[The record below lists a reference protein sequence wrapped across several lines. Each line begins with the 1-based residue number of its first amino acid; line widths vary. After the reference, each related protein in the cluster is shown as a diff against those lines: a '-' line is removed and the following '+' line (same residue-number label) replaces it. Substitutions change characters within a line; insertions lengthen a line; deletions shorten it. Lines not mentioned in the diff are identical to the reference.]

1 MRTVSYPSD
10 LTGFQ
15 WSLIKP
21 HLPVYPGGRPRK
33 TDLRDVVDAIFYI
46 LRTGCQWRYLPKD
59 FPPKSTVW
67 RYFNQWRHNGTL
79 ETIHDLLRRKVRA
92 AEKPYS
98 PRTSASVDSQ
108 SVDTTSGGEQRGRDN
123 AKNVDGRK
131 RHIVV
136 DSMGLLMAV
145 LVTAASID
153 DAKAAAELFARL
165 DGQPMSHV
173 KRMYADS
180 KYHNFIL
187 YEWVETN
194 AAWELNIVQRPKD
207 AVGWVL
213 LPIRWTVERTFAW
226 LGRCR
231 RLSKDREKSVRSSE
245 AFVKLA
251 MIHLML
257 NRLAP
262 KKRMPSSTIVR
273 RHKPTCGTDTYT
285 MDSLISSS
293 GPLKSSGTTS
303 RPSSCPASS
312 TPPGWALPDDRRGNE
327 PGDRPVDLGDGHA
340 LAGDETVNEFRRVG
354 LCFLKEDR
362 GHPAVSEG
370 PWSLRRF
377 CRRSPVG
384 AHHEPVLALPHNRTR
399 SLGVVGRT
407 EFIPLLRRRS
417 MGSLKRNQRN
427 GKHGMNSV
435 LRRSHLG
442 GARQLVC
449 NHGQTGVAAPSEH
462 GRLPPVLSCAHEL
475 AGAREFVHR
484 RNEDGSERLA
494 AQGDELRVHE

>member
-173 KRMYADS
+173 EANVRGQQVPQFHTLRMGRNECGVGAEHRATPEGCSGLGAAADS
-180 KYHNFIL
+180 
-187 YEWVETN
+187 VDGG
-194 AAWELNIVQRPKD
+194 AD
-207 AVGWVL
+207 
-213 LPIRWTVERTFAW
+213 
-226 LGRCR
+226 
-231 RLSKDREKSVRSSE
+231 VRVAGE
-245 AFVKLA
+245 
-251 MIHLML
+251 
-257 NRLAP
+257 
-262 KKRMPSSTIVR
+262 MPSVEQGPREERPIVGGIR
-273 RHKPTCGTDTYT
+273 QVGYDPPDAQ
-285 MDSLISSS
+285 
-293 GPLKSSGTTS
+293 
-303 RPSSCPASS
+303 PA
-312 TPPGWALPDDRRGNE
+312 
-327 PGDRPVDLGDGHA
+327 
-340 LAGDETVNEFRRVG
+340 
-354 LCFLKEDR
+354 
-362 GHPAVSEG
+362 
-370 PWSLRRF
+370 
-377 CRRSPVG
+377 CR
-384 AHHEPVLALPHNRTR
+384 
-399 SLGVVGRT
+399 
-407 EFIPLLRRRS
+407 
-417 MGSLKRNQRN
+417 KRNGCR
-427 GKHGMNSV
+427 V
-435 LRRSHLG
+435 
-442 GARQLVC
+442 
-449 NHGQTGVAAPSEH
+449 P
-462 GRLPPVLSCAHEL
+462 LS
-475 AGAREFVHR
+475 
-484 RNEDGSERLA
+484 
-494 AQGDELRVHE
+494 